1 MRDIREYWDRIINFE
16 ALGEEGTISPG
27 DTSLFRY
34 VETAEEAWGIISK
47 AYDVLG
53 PKEMENGP

>member
-1 MRDIREYWDRIINFE
+1 M
-16 ALGEEGTISPG
+16 AEEGVISPEDIG
-27 DTSLFRY
+27 LFQY